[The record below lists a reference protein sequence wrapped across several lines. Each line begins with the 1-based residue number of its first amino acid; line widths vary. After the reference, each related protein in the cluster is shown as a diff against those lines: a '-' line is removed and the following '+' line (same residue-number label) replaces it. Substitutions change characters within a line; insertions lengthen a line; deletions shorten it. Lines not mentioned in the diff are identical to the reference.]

1 MVNNKQLL
9 IKHVGIDVNAFTE
22 DGANDCYITAY
33 LAHKYLVGTELL
45 VRKSGP
51 AVDVTMR
58 FSGRAITETIFS
70 NIVEVLGLALRIS
83 GRSKSVVER
92 RLFENGVT
100 YRIVSPDFDGYSPR
114 EKELFFNRL
123 VSSFV
128 VMFPQQ
134 FSADTMEPGDFKIF
148 KALFNNS
155 REEIKTFIRQ
165 IDEYVKTLG
174 LEQEYYTA
182 LAKKLTRDSHI
193 QRLKNLEFQAEQLR
207 DSIDNLRRS
216 LRNRNDQ
223 LETTLN
229 QIFGLKYRKN
239 NDGDSE
245 QQELGSYLAELG
257 TSGIEFEETDAGVR
271 MYVER
276 PLSIVD
282 MTALDEILETRSHPL
297 FQIRTD
303 YNNDDVAEFLLH
315 AWKIRNVQIMC
326 RCCFLIQDDY
336 FISPLTG
343 VARNGSSSY
352 PQPHIYHY
360 GCVGSYS
367 ESFDELSAIGDLY
380 GITQTILNCAQ
391 SLNLYDSAVMRR
403 FANDLD
409 QQDTRGIVYKGKRYN
424 LDEIL
429 KEKPWNNN

>member
-1 MVNNKQLL
+1 MVNNKHLL

-45 VRKSGP
+45 VRKSGS
-51 AVDVTMR
+51 AVDVTMI
-58 FSGRAITETIFS
+58 FSGREITETIFS

-83 GRSKSVVER
+83 RRSEPVVER

-100 YRIVSPDFDGYSPR
+100 YRIVSLDFDFYSPR

-182 LAKKLTRDSHI
+182 LAKKLTRDSHM
-193 QRLKNLEFQAEQLR
+193 QRLENLELQAKDLR

-216 LRNRNDQ
+216 LRNINYQ

-257 TSGIEFEETDAGVR
+257 ASGIEFEETDAGVR

-297 FQIRTD
+297 FQIGIG
-303 YNNDDVAEFLLH
+303 YNKDDIVELLLH
-315 AWKIRNVQIMC
+315 AWKIRDVQIMC
-326 RCCFLIQDDY
+326 RCCFRIYDDY
-336 FISPLTG
+336 YVCPERG
-343 VARNGSSSY
+343 VAGRRDSFY
-352 PQPHIYHY
+352 PQPHIFHY
-360 GCVGSYS
+360 ACTGNYS
-367 ESFDELSAIGDLY
+367 ESFDELSAMGDMY
-380 GITQTILNCAQ
+380 GITQTILTCAQ
-391 SLNLYDSAVMRR
+391 SLNLYDSAVMNE
-403 FANDLD
+403 FANDLS
-409 QQDTRGIVYKGKRYN
+409 QSSTCGIVYKGKRYN